1 MAISQQE
8 LADAQSWI
16 QNSGW
21 GSFDPN
27 GGFQIKGGGHDTTA
41 NASITGA
48 AQSMGYSDADLSQIL
63 RGAFSADQ
71 IGSFKSQYAPIVDTY
86 QSVFEADRGRASQP
100 DPAPANLGIG
110 GGSGGGSGE
119 VYSPSKPNPYLPQM
133 ADDLTRRSNEAL
145 GQNLQSIRGNSIS
158 AGGLGGSR
166 QGVAEGLA
174 ISGANDNLQGN
185 LANLYGTDNNNMQNR
200 DLQRYTTDQGNATQR
215 YGVDQGNATQRYGID
230 QNNKTQQLNIG
241 NNAYLTNQGQMQNFY
256 TNNRQL
262 DQSGQVI
269 GANLYNQGNL
279 GLIGQGQGVYGIGNT
294 QQQAPWTVLNN
305 TSGNVSPYTG
315 YGATNTQTGTSG
327 GGAMGALGGA
337 LGGAQIGKNLGLGG
351 SSSNSNGMAM
361 TNGGGF
367 ANMPNYMIQNYDGT
381 SWDY

>member
-1 MAISQQE
+1 
-8 LADAQSWI
+8 
-16 QNSGW
+16 
-21 GSFDPN
+21 
-27 GGFQIKGGGHDTTA
+27 
-41 NASITGA
+41 
-48 AQSMGYSDADLSQIL
+48 
-63 RGAFSADQ
+63 
-71 IGSFKSQYAPIVDTY
+71 
-86 QSVFEADRGRASQP
+86 
-100 DPAPANLGIG
+100 
-110 GGSGGGSGE
+110 
-119 VYSPSKPNPYLPQM
+119 M

-215 YGVDQGNATQRYGID
+215 YGVDQSAGTQRYVTDQNIGAQRYGIDQNTGTQRYVTDQNNDTQRYGVD

-294 QQQAPWTVLNN
+294 QEQAPWTVLNN
-305 TSGNVSPYTG
+305 TSGNFSPYTG

-337 LGGAQIGKNLGLGG
+337 LGGAQIGKNLGFGTNNPGDL
-351 SSSNSNGMAM
+351 AM

-367 ANMPNYMIQNYDGT
+367 TNMPNYMIT
-381 SWDY
+381 R